1 MNDHLAHIVRHAFAD
16 ELIKIAS
23 TGTALRRAAIGAGV
37 GGLAAGVTGQEN
49 HIGKAMLAGALAP
62 TVAANPR
69 RALGVAG
76 VGLGMGVPL
85 YAGSRAVRTQ
95 FDHDQRV
102 GNKYTRSLLSQPA
115 SSPNEWL

>member
-1 MNDHLAHIVRHAFAD
+1 MDQHITRIFRHAFFD
-16 ELIKIAS
+16 ELEKIA
-23 TGTALRRAAIGAGV
+23 GAGAALRRAAMGAGV
-37 GGLAAGVTGQEN
+37 GAIAAGATGQED
-49 HIGKAMLAGALAP
+49 HMGKAMLAGALAP

-76 VGLGMGVPL
+76 VGIGMGVPL
-85 YAGSRAVRTQ
+85 YAGSRAIRTQ

-102 GNKYTRSLLSQPA
+102 GNEYTQSILNQQA